1 MSRPENQ
8 AETQATV
15 SGERST
21 PIVNSVRSLQSRV
34 SSLLA
39 AALMIALGIGALS
52 WYYANA
58 LGRQKRM
65 HDAAAASV
73 ANNAQGE
80 MPLPSLGT
88 VVGPEGAG
96 GAHLSD
102 PAPHRELLPASV
114 YGGPAPAG
122 ASPPASNLDLPTR
135 SGSGSLNNDPGLNWS
150 APSGSVQPYGGGTY
164 TAADAYRPT
173 QRQGV
178 TDRRLSGAAFS
189 REAGQSA
196 PPPPAVGLGG
206 QPAANSPPFQGSRT
220 SMEQGT
226 DTDGLGT
233 LLRPRITA
241 PARAELIPTQQLLLP
256 KGAFIDCTLETAIDS
271 TLPGMTTCVTAT
283 DTFGVNGKVVLL
295 ERGSKLIGET
305 RGEVQNGAARVFVLW
320 TEARTPTG
328 VLVPLDSP
336 GTDELGRSGL
346 PGQVNRHFW
355 DRFGAAMLI
364 SVVNG
369 VMQAAVQSTS
379 HGGAI
384 IYNPA
389 TAQEALTDVL
399 KGTINI
405 APTVIKHQGD
415 RIQILVARDIDFR
428 PVYELRTSGF

>member
-1 MSRPENQ
+1 MSRPESQ
-8 AETQATV
+8 ANTQATV

-39 AALMIALGIGALS
+39 AALMIALGVGALS

-58 LGRQKRM
+58 LGRQKRL
-65 HDAAAASV
+65 HDAAVASV

-88 VVGPEGAG
+88 VVGPEAGAS
-96 GAHLSD
+96 AHISD
-102 PAPHRELLPASV
+102 SATHREVLPASTF
-114 YGGPAPAG
+114 GGPAPAAG
-122 ASPPASNLDLPTR
+122 ASPQGTYADLPTR
-135 SGSGSLNNDPGLNWS
+135 QGSASWNNDPGSSWS
-150 APSGSVQPYGGGTY
+150 APGSVQPYGGGAYAVADTY
-164 TAADAYRPT
+164 RST

-189 REAGQSA
+189 RETGQSS
-196 PPPPAVGLGG
+196 PPPPAVGLGS
-206 QPAANSPPFQGSRT
+206 QPDANLPPFPGSRT
-220 SMEQGT
+220 ALEQGT
-226 DTDGLGT
+226 SADGLGT
-233 LLRPRITA
+233 LLRPRITT
-241 PARAELIPTQQLLLP
+241 PARAELIPTQQFLLP

-305 RGEVQNGAARVFVLW
+305 RGEVQNGAARIFVLW

-364 SVVNG
+364 SVING
-369 VMQAAVQSTS
+369 AMQAAVQSTS

-384 IYNPA
+384 IYNPS
-389 TAQEALTDVL
+389 TSQEALTDVL

-428 PVYELRTSGF
+428 PVYELRTAGF

>member
-1 MSRPENQ
+1 MSRPEDQ
-8 AETQATV
+8 ADAQASV
-15 SGERST
+15 SGERSR

-39 AALMIALGIGALS
+39 AALMIALGVGALS

-65 HDAAAASV
+65 HDAAVASV

-80 MPLPSLGT
+80 MPLPPLGA
-88 VVGPEGAG
+88 VVGPDPATAHHSELVPRPEVSPAPPLGALLPTGRESGAPAAALQGGYTGVPAQGSAGWSAEPGSVPPYRG
-96 GAHLSD
+96 GAY
-102 PAPHRELLPASV
+102 AS
-114 YGGPAPAG
+114 
-122 ASPPASNLDLPTR
+122 S
-135 SGSGSLNNDPGLNWS
+135 
-150 APSGSVQPYGGGTY
+150 
-164 TAADAYRPT
+164 T
-173 QRQGV
+173 QRQGI

-189 REAGQSA
+189 RETGQSA
-196 PPPPAVGLGG
+196 PLASAVSAGG
-206 QPAANSPPFQGSRT
+206 QLEANLPPFPGSRT
-220 SMEQGT
+220 ATEQGT
-226 DTDGLGT
+226 SAEGLGT
-233 LLRPRITA
+233 LLRPRVTT
-241 PARAELIPTQQLLLP
+241 PARAELVPTQQFLLP

-346 PGQVNRHFW
+346 PGEVNRHFW

-364 SVVNG
+364 TVING
-369 VMQAAVQSTS
+369 AMQAAVQSTS
-379 HGGAI
+379 RGGAI
-384 IYNPA
+384 IYNPS
-389 TAQEALTDVL
+389 TSQEALTDVL

-405 APTVIKHQGD
+405 APTVVKHQGD

-428 PVYELRTSGF
+428 PVYELRAPGF